1 MPKKG
6 GHTVMNAIG
15 IIGLGRMGMPTAKR
29 FIHAGFPV
37 VGYDIRQ
44 EAMEELR
51 SAGAEAVEN
60 AKQVAQKVQTV
71 IIFVLNDQQVI
82 DTIGGPNGV
91 LEGCGAGTNVICMA
105 TIDRDNLQRVARMCS
120 EKGVG
125 FVDCP
130 CTGGPARV
138 ENGTLTMI
146 AAAPE
151 KLLQTCRPALEVLGE
166 IIVAGDTP
174 GMGQAVKHCNQLLI
188 CTTHAAVMEIIAL
201 ARKSGLD
208 LRVVCEVIQK
218 GIGGSDYF
226 RLLSTSILENTPAP
240 GGMGQ
245 LFKDINLVVNDG
257 RRVELPLFVA
267 TAAFHYFLAAQS
279 LGLENQDS
287 SKLIQVIEKMS
298 GMDS

>member
-1 MPKKG
+1 M
-6 GHTVMNAIG
+6 VMNSIG
-15 IIGLGRMGMPTAKR
+15 IIGLGRMGMPTAKK
-29 FIHAGFPV
+29 FIDAGFQV
-37 VGYDIRQ
+37 AGNDLRQ

-51 SAGAEAVEN
+51 SAGGEAVEN
-60 AKQVAQKVQTV
+60 GKRVAQKAKTV
-71 IIFVLNDQQVI
+71 IVFVLNDQQVI
-82 DTIGGPNGV
+82 ETITGPNGV
-91 LEGCGAGTNVICMA
+91 LEGCNDSSIVICMA
-105 TIDRDNLQRVARMCS
+105 TIDRDNLQRVAQMCS

-130 CTGGPARV
+130 CTGGPARI

-151 KLLQTCRPALEVLGE
+151 KLLQRCRFTLEVLGE
-166 IIVAGDTP
+166 IIVAGETP
-174 GMGQAVKHCNQLLI
+174 GMGQAIKHCNQLLI

-201 ARKSGLD
+201 AKKSGLD
-208 LRVVCEVIQK
+208 PRIVCEVIAN

-226 RLLSTSILENTPAP
+226 RLLSDSLLENTPAP
-240 GGMGQ
+240 GGLGQ
-245 LFKDINLVVNDG
+245 LFKDISLVVNDG
-257 RRVELPLFVA
+257 RRVELPLLVA

-298 GMDS
+298 GMDT

>member
-1 MPKKG
+1 
-6 GHTVMNAIG
+6 MNSIG
-15 IIGLGRMGMPTAKR
+15 IIGLGRMGMPTAKK
-29 FIHAGFPV
+29 FIDAGFRVAGNDLRP
-37 VGYDIRQ
+37 

-51 SAGAEAVEN
+51 SAGGEAVEDG
-60 AKQVAQKVQTV
+60 KRVAQKAKTV
-71 IIFVLNDQQVI
+71 IVFVLNDQQVI
-82 DTIGGPNGV
+82 ETITGPNGV
-91 LEGCGAGTNVICMA
+91 LEGCNDSSIVICMA
-105 TIDRDNLQRVARMCS
+105 TIDRDNLQRVAQMCS

-146 AAAPE
+146 AAAPK
-151 KLLQTCRPALEVLGE
+151 KLLQTCRPTLEVLGK
-166 IIVAGDTP
+166 IIFAGETP
-174 GMGQAVKHCNQLLI
+174 GMGQAIKHCNQLLI

-201 ARKSGLD
+201 AKKGGLD
-208 LRVVCEVIQK
+208 PRIVCEVIAS

-226 RLLSTSILENTPAP
+226 RLLSASLLENTPAP

-245 LFKDINLVVNDG
+245 LFKDISLVVNDG
-257 RRVELPLFVA
+257 RRVELPLLVA

-279 LGLENQDS
+279 LGMENQDS

-298 GMDS
+298 GMDA

>member
-1 MPKKG
+1 MNA
-6 GHTVMNAIG
+6 NAIG
-15 IIGLGRMGMPTAKR
+15 IIGLGRMGMPAAKR
-29 FIHAGFPV
+29 FIQAGFTV

-44 EAMEELR
+44 EAREELI
-51 SAGAEAVEN
+51 SAGAEVVED
-60 AKQVAQKVQTV
+60 AMRVAQKVRTI
-71 IIFVLNDQQVI
+71 IIFVLNDQQVM
-82 DTIGGPNGV
+82 DTICGPKGV
-91 LEGCGAGTNVICMA
+91 LEGCEAGSSIICMA
-105 TIDRDNLQRVARMCS
+105 TIDSDNLRRVAHICS

-146 AAAPE
+146 AAAP
-151 KLLQTCRPALEVLGE
+151 KKTMQPCRPALEVLGK
-166 IIVAGDTP
+166 IIFAGETP
-174 GMGQAVKHCNQLLI
+174 GLGQAIKHCNQLLI
-188 CTTHAAVMEIIAL
+188 GTTHAAVMEIIAL
-201 ARKSGLD
+201 AKKSGLD
-208 LRVVCEVIQK
+208 PRIVCEVIGS

-226 RLLSTSILENTPAP
+226 RLLSASVLDNKPAP

-245 LFKDINLVVNDG
+245 LFKDISLVVNDS
-257 RRVELPLFVA
+257 RKVQLPLLVA

-298 GMDS
+298 GMDT